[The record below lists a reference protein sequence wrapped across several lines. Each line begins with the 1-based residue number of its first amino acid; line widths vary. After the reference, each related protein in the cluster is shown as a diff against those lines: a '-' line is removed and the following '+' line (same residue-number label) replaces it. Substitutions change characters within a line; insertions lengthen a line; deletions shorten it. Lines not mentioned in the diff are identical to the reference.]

1 MEAYE
6 TPVMEVVE
14 IEEDL
19 ITASGK
25 CDGVIGTGKG
35 KDSTRR
41 GESL

>member
-19 ITASGK
+19 IITSG
-25 CDGVIGTGKG
+25 CDSGIGTGRG